1 MSAPFTPATYR
12 YRLPLPPKG
21 VGSNARGHW
30 AARSKAEGAYRAECA
45 QAYRD
50 QGVPPEPLVRAVVDI
65 EMRVCRK
72 RVPQQS
78 SLRTADEYQAWVRY
92 AFCLRPR
99 DEGNVHAAVK
109 AAIDALQPERIFPS
123 RLEHGAG
130 VVVRDDA
137 RRLRFMAPRLAEVAS
152 FAEEGVFVTVVEQP
166 SE

>member
-1 MSAPFTPATYR
+1 MSAPATYS

-30 AARSKAEGAYRAECA
+30 AARSRVEGAYRAECA
-45 QAYRD
+45 QAYRE
-50 QGVPPEPLVRAVVDI
+50 QGAPPEPLQHAVIDI

-72 RVPQQS
+72 RVLDPAKAAHANEFRARVQARDR
-78 SLRTADEYQAWVRY
+78 LR
-92 AFCLRPR
+92 LR